1 MAAGGIFTGMNPG
14 FTVFEVEHQL
24 KLCNVQFLIASAAA
38 LGVAR
43 KAADMI
49 GLPPDHLFVFDPRY
63 SDTPFDCKS
72 WWRLL
77 EHGEGEWEP
86 IEDPVS
92 EPACYIGSSG
102 TSGLPKA
109 VVVPHKY
116 LENQVT
122 GLVERDLPYEVSW
135 ET

>member
-1 MAAGGIFTGMNPG
+1 MAAGGIYTGINPG
-14 FTVFEVEHQL
+14 STVFEVKHHL
-24 KLCNVQFLIASAAA
+24 RLCKVQFLIASPAA
-38 LGVAR
+38 LNVAR

-49 GLPPDHLFVFDPRY
+49 VLPPGHLFIFDARY
-63 SDTPFDCKS
+63 SDTSFDCKS

-86 IEDPVS
+86 IADPMN
-92 EPACYIGSSG
+92 EPACYISSSG

-122 GLVERDLPYEVSW
+122 GLVNRDLPYEVG
-135 ET
+135 